1 MPTFS
6 PYEIYQY
13 SDVMLKHLP
22 EESLKII
29 QKTLLYCHK
38 PVVYNKTT
46 IDRRTYNSTTLADI
60 VHDNLDDRI
69 TLFQNQLKDEFVYRV
84 PLRYFTDI
92 GKRNFPL
99 KIDFKIKFHLETDIK
114 KIV

>member
-1 MPTFS
+1 M
-6 PYEIYQY
+6 
-13 SDVMLKHLP
+13 
-22 EESLKII
+22 
-29 QKTLLYCHK
+29 LYCHK

-60 VHDNLDDRI
+60 VDDNLDDRI
-69 TLFQNQLKDEFVYRV
+69 TLFQNLLKDEFVYRV